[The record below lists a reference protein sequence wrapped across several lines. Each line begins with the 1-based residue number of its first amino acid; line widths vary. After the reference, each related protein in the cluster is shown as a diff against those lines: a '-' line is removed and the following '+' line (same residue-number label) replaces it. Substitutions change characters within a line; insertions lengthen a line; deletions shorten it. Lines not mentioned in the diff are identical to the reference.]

1 MTSPSSKHKPY
12 TTGARP
18 STTAAKANVHMSSGG
33 WIRTITATDYAWA
46 GNDNTDSDPEVLVAF
61 RGSGSL
67 QGWYAHTYW
76 ANTVAISQATPA
88 AIDLHVHFSENVTV
102 TGNPTVTITNDQ
114 GGTGGGGTAAT
125 VVCTW
130 VSHYNSIAHIGLF
143 RSAVP
148 SANHLK
154 EGDVLHLGANAL
166 ALAGGT
172 IKDAGTNTNSLISSL
187 ADVGYNGGV
196 NRGGDIAA
204 DGSTIELGGPRA
216 IVLA

>member
-1 MTSPSSKHKPY
+1 MTDPTSRHKPY
-12 TTGARP
+12 RTGARP

-46 GNDNTDSDPEVLVAF
+46 GNDNTSADPEVLVAF

-130 VSHYNSIAHIGLF
+130 VSHYNSIEHIGLF

-172 IKDAGTNTNSLISSL
+172 IKDQGTTTNTLLTSA
-187 ADVGYNGGV
+187 ADVGYHGGV

>member
-1 MTSPSSKHKPY
+1 MTDPTSRHKPY
-12 TTGARP
+12 RTGARP

-33 WIRTITATDYAWA
+33 WIRTITATDYPWA
-46 GNDNTDSDPEVLVAF
+46 GNDNTDADPEVLVAF

-102 TGNPTVTITNDQ
+102 TGNPTMTITNDQ

-130 VSHYNSIAHIGLF
+130 VSHYNSIEHIGLF

-172 IKDAGTNTNSLISSL
+172 IKDQGTTTNTLLTSA
-187 ADVGYNGGV
+187 ADVGYHGGV

>member
-18 STTAAKANVHMSSGG
+18 STTAAKANVHMSGGG

-46 GNDNTDSDPEVLVAF
+46 GNNNTNADPEVLVAF

-102 TGNPTVTITNDQ
+102 TGNPTITITNDQ

-125 VVCTW
+125 VLCTW
-130 VSHYNSIAHIGLF
+130 VSHYNSIEHIGLF

-154 EGDVLHLGANAL
+154 EGDVLHLGVNAL

-172 IKDAGTNTNSLISSL
+172 IKDKGTNTNSLISAA

-204 DGSTIELGGPRA
+204 DGSTIELMVQER
-216 IVLA
+216 

>member
-1 MTSPSSKHKPY
+1 MTDPTSRHKPY
-12 TTGARP
+12 RTGARP

-46 GNDNTDSDPEVLVAF
+46 GNDNTSADPEVLVAF

-172 IKDAGTNTNSLISSL
+172 IKDQGTTTNTLITAA
-187 ADVGYNGGV
+187 ADVGYHGGV

>member
-1 MTSPSSKHKPY
+1 MTDPTSRHKPY
-12 TTGARP
+12 RTGARP

-46 GNDNTDSDPEVLVAF
+46 GNDNTSADPEVLVAF

>member
-102 TGNPTVTITNDQ
+102 TGNPIITITNDQ

-130 VSHYNSIAHIGLF
+130 VSHYNSIEHIGLF

-166 ALAGGT
+166 ALSGGT
-172 IKDAGTNTNSLISSL
+172 IKDKGTNTNSLIS
-187 ADVGYNGGV
+187 AAAEVGYNGGV

-204 DGSTIELGGPRA
+204 DGSTIELDGPRA

>member
-1 MTSPSSKHKPY
+1 MTDPTSRHKPY
-12 TTGARP
+12 RTGARP

-76 ANTVAISQATPA
+76 ANTVAISQSTPA

-102 TGNPTVTITNDQ
+102 TGNPTMTITNDQ

-130 VSHYNSIAHIGLF
+130 VSHYNSIEHIGLF

-172 IKDAGTNTNSLISSL
+172 IKDQGTTTNTLLTSA
-187 ADVGYNGGV
+187 ADVGYHGGV

>member
-1 MTSPSSKHKPY
+1 MTDPTSRHKPY
-12 TTGARP
+12 RTGARP

-46 GNDNTDSDPEVLVAF
+46 GNDNTSADPEVLVAF

-76 ANTVAISQATPA
+76 ANTVAISQSTPA

-102 TGNPTVTITNDQ
+102 TGNPTMTITNDQ

-204 DGSTIELGGPRA
+204 DGSTIELDGPRA

>member
-1 MTSPSSKHKPY
+1 MTDPTSRHKPY
-12 TTGARP
+12 RTGARP

-46 GNDNTDSDPEVLVAF
+46 GNDNTSADPEVLVAF

-102 TGNPTVTITNDQ
+102 TGNPTITITNDQ
-114 GGTGGGGTAAT
+114 GGTGGGGTVAT

-130 VSHYNSIAHIGLF
+130 VSHYNSIEHIGLF

-172 IKDAGTNTNSLISSL
+172 IKDKGTNTNSLISSL

-204 DGSTIELGGPRA
+204 DGSTIELDGPRA

>member
-1 MTSPSSKHKPY
+1 MTDPTSRHKPY
-12 TTGARP
+12 RTGARP

-46 GNDNTDSDPEVLVAF
+46 GNDNTSADPEVLVAF

-102 TGNPTVTITNDQ
+102 TGNPTITITNDQ
-114 GGTGGGGTAAT
+114 GGTGGGGTVAT

-130 VSHYNSIAHIGLF
+130 VSHYNSIEHIGLF

-172 IKDAGTNTNSLISSL
+172 IKDKGTTTNTLITAA
-187 ADVGYNGGV
+187 ADVGYHGGV

>member
-1 MTSPSSKHKPY
+1 MTDPTSRHKPY
-12 TTGARP
+12 RTGARP

-102 TGNPTVTITNDQ
+102 TGNPTMTITNDQ

-172 IKDAGTNTNSLISSL
+172 IKDQGTTTNTLLTSA
-187 ADVGYNGGV
+187 ADVGYHGGV

>member
-130 VSHYNSIAHIGLF
+130 VSHYNSIEHIGLF

-172 IKDAGTNTNSLISSL
+172 IKDQGTTTNTLLTSA
-187 ADVGYNGGV
+187 ADVGYHGGV

>member
-1 MTSPSSKHKPY
+1 MTDPTSRHKPY
-12 TTGARP
+12 RTGARP

-46 GNDNTDSDPEVLVAF
+46 GNDNTSADPEVLVAF

-76 ANTVAISQATPA
+76 ANTVAISQSTPA

-172 IKDAGTNTNSLISSL
+172 IKDQGTTTNTLLTSA
-187 ADVGYNGGV
+187 ADVGYHGGV

>member
-1 MTSPSSKHKPY
+1 MTDPTSRHKPY
-12 TTGARP
+12 RTGARP

-46 GNDNTDSDPEVLVAF
+46 GNDNTSADPEVLVAF

-76 ANTVAISQATPA
+76 ANTVAISQSTPA

-130 VSHYNSIAHIGLF
+130 VSHYNSIEHIGLF

>member
-1 MTSPSSKHKPY
+1 MTDPTSRHKPY
-12 TTGARP
+12 RTGARP

-88 AIDLHVHFSENVTV
+88 AIDLHVHFSENITV
-102 TGNPTVTITNDQ
+102 TGNPIITITNDQ

-130 VSHYNSIAHIGLF
+130 VSHYNSIEHIGLF

-166 ALAGGT
+166 ALSGGT
-172 IKDAGTNTNSLISSL
+172 IKDKGTNTNSLISAA

-204 DGSTIELGGPRA
+204 DGSTIELDGPRA

>member
-18 STTAAKANVHMSSGG
+18 STTAAKANVHMSGGG

-46 GNDNTDSDPEVLVAF
+46 GNNNTSADPEVLVDF
-61 RGSGSL
+61 RGSGTL

-88 AIDLHVHFSENVTV
+88 AIALHVHFSENVTV
-102 TGNPTVTITNDQ
+102 TGDPTITITNEQ

-125 VVCTW
+125 VGCTW
-130 VSHYNSIAHIGLF
+130 VSQYNSIEHIGLF

-148 SANHLK
+148 SAIHLK

-166 ALAGGT
+166 ALSGGT
-172 IKDAGTNTNSLISSL
+172 IKDKGTNTNCLISAA

-204 DGSTIELGGPRA
+204 DGSTIELDGPRA

>member
-1 MTSPSSKHKPY
+1 MTDPTSRHKPY
-12 TTGARP
+12 RTGARP

-46 GNDNTDSDPEVLVAF
+46 GNDNTSADPEVLVAF

-114 GGTGGGGTAAT
+114 GGTGGGGTVAT

-172 IKDAGTNTNSLISSL
+172 IKDAGTTTNTLITAA
-187 ADVGYNGGV
+187 ADVGYHGGV

>member
-1 MTSPSSKHKPY
+1 MTDPTSRHKPY
-12 TTGARP
+12 RTGARP

-46 GNDNTDSDPEVLVAF
+46 GNDNTSADPEVLVAF

-102 TGNPTVTITNDQ
+102 TGNPTMTITNDQ

-204 DGSTIELGGPRA
+204 DGSTIELDGPRA

>member
-1 MTSPSSKHKPY
+1 MTDPTSRHKPY
-12 TTGARP
+12 RTGARP

-46 GNDNTDSDPEVLVAF
+46 GNDNTSADPEVLVAF

-76 ANTVAISQATPA
+76 ANTVAISQSTPA

-204 DGSTIELGGPRA
+204 DGSTIELDGPRA